1 MKSGKQGYNVKNIYK
16 RAVFPGLRAG
26 TVKER
31 WVIMVERQFAKDE
44 VIFREG
50 EEGKS
55 FFRIT
60 DGTVAIYVHYGSGK
74 QYKLTELKKGQFFG
88 EMAVIE
94 AYPRSATAVAESDV
108 RASEISSGETGSLFE
123 ENSDMVIDM
132 MKHLSKR
139 ILELTFDYTEVCEII
154 NELHLG
160 ADPAKRKESLAEK
173 IKKFVNVYKNSRHS
187 AEVKSVESLRKLDG
201 TAHNEGF
208 SRNIESFKKGTV
220 LFKEGEE
227 GNCMYDIH
235 FGSVG
240 IYKGYGT
247 PDEQLLAKIPINRFF
262 GEIALLEKTTRS
274 ATAVTL
280 EDKTTLEAIDLD
292 YLKELFEKN
301 PPKVELI
308 LAHLSYR
315 LRRLTVNY
323 IEACKLLYDVSDAEE
338 AGNVSDEMKKQTEE
352 YRIKLYD

>member
-1 MKSGKQGYNVKNIYK
+1 MAEK
-16 RAVFPGLRAG
+16 
-26 TVKER
+26 
-31 WVIMVERQFAKDE
+31 QFAKDE

-50 EEGKS
+50 EAGES
-55 FFRIT
+55 FFQIT
-60 DGTVAIYVHYGSGK
+60 DGTVGIYVNYGSGE
-74 QYKLTELKKGQFFG
+74 QHKLTELKKDQFFG

-108 RASEISSGETGSLFE
+108 KAVEISSGDIVSLFK
-123 ENSDMVIDM
+123 ENSDKVLDI

-139 ILELTFDYTEVCEII
+139 ILELTADYTEVCETI

-160 ADPAKRKESLAEK
+160 EDPAKRKESLADK
-173 IKKFVNVYKNSRHS
+173 IKKFVNVYKNSKHS
-187 AEVKSVESLRKLDG
+187 GEVKSVESLRKLDG

-208 SRNIESFKKGTV
+208 SKNIESFKKGTV
-220 LFKEGEE
+220 IFKEGEE

-247 PDEQLLAKIPINRFF
+247 PDEKMLSKIHINRFF
-262 GEIALLEKTTRS
+262 GEIALLEKCTRS

-280 EDKTTLEAIDLD
+280 EDETTLETIDLD
-292 YLKELFEKN
+292 YLKELFDKN

-315 LRRLTVNY
+315 LRRLTDNY
-323 IEACKLLYDVSDAEE
+323 LEACKLVYDVSDAEKS
-338 AGNVSDEMKKQTEE
+338 GNVSDELKRKTEE